1 MRWMWRIKDEEEAR
15 ILLVVWLDLLCG
27 WWWYLLTRGKLREEK
42 IGNGLKNQ
50 DFRLGYVG
58 FICLLDN
65 QVEISSKQLTI

>member
-15 ILLVVWLDLLCG
+15 VLLGVWLDLLCG
-27 WWWYLLTRGKLREEK
+27 WWCYLLTWGKLREEK
-42 IGNGLKNQ
+42 IGNGLENQ

-65 QVEISSKQLTI
+65 